1 MGKLATV
8 ESLHKWNKQMTRVE
22 NYEYA
27 ELQTWAFMKA
37 HIRHGIVAA
46 KRPFQ
51 DIPQRYHK
59 GTVLETIA
67 SLLVPILSFF

>member
-1 MGKLATV
+1 
-8 ESLHKWNKQMTRVE
+8 
-22 NYEYA
+22 
-27 ELQTWAFMKA
+27 MKA